1 LKDWLS
7 IMNSKIFYGWWVVSA
22 CSLISLYVGGV
33 VFFGFTAFFE
43 PIRQTFG
50 WSHTQISFAGSL
62 QGVEVGLFAPF
73 AGILVDRFGARVI
86 TQVGLIIV
94 GAGLFWLSRVQSLV
108 MFYAAFLFIS
118 FGAGGCTAVV
128 TLTAIANWFNK
139 KASLAMGLLGAGVG
153 AGGLIVVLIVFL
165 IDRFQWRTTLV
176 VLGVGMFLLGLP
188 LAALIKDRPES
199 IGLSPDGVS
208 VYDND
213 PQAKG
218 AKNDADISLGEAFRS
233 RRFVFLSVVEMI
245 RLAAIPAVLL
255 HVMPY
260 LSSLGVSRSTSGTV
274 AAAIPLVGIFGRI
287 GFGWLG
293 DLYQKRYVMALT
305 FLLLSLG
312 ILAFGFADNMWLIL
326 PFLICF
332 PLGHSGSMVL
342 RSSIVRDF
350 FGRRAY
356 GRILGIVLGAGAVG
370 GIIGPTGAG
379 WIYDTTGSYHLVWL
393 ILCGMTA
400 LATVLVLKL
409 K

>member
-1 LKDWLS
+1 
-7 IMNSKIFYGWWVVSA
+7 MA
-22 CSLISLYVGGV
+22 CSLISLYVGGA
-33 VFFGFTAFFE
+33 VFFGFTAYFD

-50 WSHTQISFAGSL
+50 WSHTQISFAASL
-62 QGVEVGLFAPF
+62 QGAEVGLIAPL
-73 AGILVDRFGARVI
+73 AGMLVDRFGARAI

-94 GAGLFWLSRVQSLV
+94 GAGLFWLSHVQTLV
-108 MFYAAFLFIS
+108 MFYAAVLFIS
-118 FGAGGCTAVV
+118 LGAGGCTAVV
-128 TLTAIANWFNK
+128 ALTAVANWFNK
-139 KASLAMGLLGAGVG
+139 KASLAMGLVGAGVG
-153 AGGLIVVLIVFL
+153 AGGLIVMLIVFL
-165 IDRFQWRTTLV
+165 IDRFQWRATLV
-176 VLGVGMFLLGLP
+176 IMGVGMFLFGLP

-199 IGLSPDGVS
+199 IGLRADGVS
-208 VYDND
+208 VPDNNPKAQD
-213 PQAKG
+213 VK
-218 AKNDADISLGEAFRS
+218 DDTDMTLGEAFRTRS
-233 RRFVFLSVVEMI
+233 FILLNVVEII
-245 RLAAIPAVLL
+245 RLAAIPAVLV

-260 LSSLGVSRSTSGTV
+260 LSNLGVSRSTSGTV

-293 DLYQKRYVMALT
+293 DLYPKRYVMAVT
-305 FLLLSLG
+305 FVLLSLG

-356 GRILGIVLGAGAVG
+356 GRILGIVLGVGAAG

-400 LATVLVLKL
+400 LATALVLKL